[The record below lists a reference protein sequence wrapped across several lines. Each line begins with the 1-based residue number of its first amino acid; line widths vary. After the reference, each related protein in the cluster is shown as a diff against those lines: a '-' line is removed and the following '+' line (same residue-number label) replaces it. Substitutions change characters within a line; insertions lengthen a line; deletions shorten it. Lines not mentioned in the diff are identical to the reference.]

1 MDPEDEA
8 YLRKNPDCIPPL
20 GVATVFQEPV
30 SVLQISRVLNLEP
43 EVTLKR
49 LRTMSRHLDHPLDD
63 DVYSVVAIKESPRK
77 WIFSRAESG
86 RLCLALTEYNNR
98 VAQWCLADANNYDVR
113 DIEYATKYWIYHIC
127 QSIPSQMLCKT
138 IMTSRFVDL
147 RSWSKK
153 LEEIKTWLRKYSD
166 SDDFAVFGIE
176 TQVNSAT
183 ADRNIGQLPSY
194 QQGSREE
201 ITLEPTATVAP
212 LDSTS
217 PTTARAPPLT
227 AIKPPAT
234 TLLPSPTKSLR
245 AIPSQLETYMAISG
259 SNLTARNDIN
269 ITQIH
274 TKTICFVQF
283 GQEAAQTILEE

>member
-1 MDPEDEA
+1 MTDMTESTRYLAFASHSEPTGPSIAISVMAQPNLHPMDPEDEA
-8 YLRKNPDCIPPL
+8 HLRKNPDCIPPL

-127 QSIPSQMLCKT
+127 QSIPSQMRCKT

-166 SDDFAVFGIE
+166 SDDFAVFGVAAKQTPPTFQIGIKFRIRALF
-176 TQVNSAT
+176 QVHLFPT
-183 ADRNIGQLPSY
+183 AIMNKQPYFPCGFESRSPQLFWPVAMGFR
-194 QQGSREE
+194 GSR
-201 ITLEPTATVAP
+201 
-212 LDSTS
+212 
-217 PTTARAPPLT
+217 
-227 AIKPPAT
+227 
-234 TLLPSPTKSLR
+234 
-245 AIPSQLETYMAISG
+245 QMAMAG
-259 SNLTARNDIN
+259 
-269 ITQIH
+269 
-274 TKTICFVQF
+274 QF
-283 GQEAAQTILEE
+283 L